1 MRPRLPARIQPNRL
15 FRRSVLAGLVL
26 PALAARDGAA
36 QAASVKFGTA
46 APGGAFIIYAGAFV
60 DAIKMAS
67 PSLAIRPVPTK
78 GSLENVPLLEEG
90 KLDIGLVFGELA
102 QELFNPPD
110 GPPTKLKVICTVY
123 SSPGMFV
130 VRADT
135 RYRSIADLKGRPIVW
150 NGRGTAL
157 ALQGRYVMEALDLD
171 PEKDFEAI
179 YTEDMIEGP
188 AMIIEGRASALWG
201 AGNRWPGFV
210 KVAGDPR
217 GARFITPDKDEIDRI
232 VAKNKFMRRISIPPR
247 RYPGQSD
254 ALTTVAS
261 WSYVLARPDL
271 DDAVAY
277 GLVAALNK
285 AQRTNSLFD
294 SQLADS
300 NPQNTLTALPRR
312 DALHKGVERYFREI
326 GVLK

>member
-1 MRPRLPARIQPNRL
+1 M
-15 FRRSVLAGLVL
+15 LAGLAM
-26 PALAARDGAA
+26 PAVVAREGAA
-36 QAASVKFGTA
+36 QASSVKFGTA

-60 DAIKMAS
+60 DAIKMVS
-67 PSLAIRPVPTK
+67 PSLAVRPVPTQ

-90 KLDIGLVFGELA
+90 QLDIGLVFGELA
-102 QELFNPPD
+102 QELFNPQD
-110 GPPTKLKVICTVY
+110 GPPSKLKVICTVY

-135 RYRSIADLKGRPIVW
+135 RYRTIGDLKGRPIVW

-179 YTEDMIEGP
+179 YTEHITEGP
-188 AMIIEGRASALWG
+188 AMILEGRASALWG

-210 KVAGDPR
+210 KVASDPR
-217 GARFITPDKDEIDRI
+217 GARFITPDSDEIERI
-232 VAKNKFMRRISIPPR
+232 VTRNRFMRRISIPPR
-247 RYPGQSD
+247 RYPGQSEG
-254 ALTTVAS
+254 LTTVGS
-261 WSYVLARPDL
+261 WSYVLARPNL
-271 DDAVAY
+271 DDAIAY
-277 GLVAALNK
+277 GLAAALHK
-285 AQRTNSLFD
+285 AQRNNSLFD

-300 NPQNTLTALPRR
+300 TPQNTLAALPRQ